1 MPQINVTEL
10 DFDLIKQ
17 NLKNFLS
24 SQNELSD
31 YDFEGSALSIL
42 IDTLAYNTHYNAV
55 LAHLIANESFLDS
68 AIKRSSI
75 VSLAKAIGYTPRSRR
90 CASATVTFKI
100 KPSAGYSD
108 SVYTLS
114 RDTIFEASV
123 DGTSY
128 TFYPSETLQSTLEDD
143 AGTPKFIF
151 NNMILK
157 EGKRVSNKFLIS
169 SGNETKAVV
178 LPNKNIDTST
188 IRVRVQ
194 TSGSDFNVTSYNSHV
209 GLLDINSDSKVYF
222 LEETIDGTYSIRF
235 GDDVLGKKLVPGNVV
250 LVDYINTNGDE
261 ANRARSFSCRGVLTG
276 ADEELSV
283 TLVTSASGG
292 QKKESIDS
300 IKLNAPRYNSAR
312 ERGVTSADYKSL
324 ILASNSNIRSCAVW
338 GGEENDP
345 PIYGKVFISLDP
357 MPGQVITDQDKE
369 NITSGVI
376 LPKGSV
382 SILPEYVDPE
392 YTYIALKVGVVYDP
406 NVTTLSPGQ
415 IQASVSNAINSY
427 FSTDLNVLNTSLYY
441 SRLHNIVKE
450 SSTSIVSVNI
460 IPIIQKRLTPILNI
474 DSSYTF
480 SFNSRI
486 QPRELHSTWFD
497 AVLNGVTYKVKLQ
510 DLPNANVVPPA
521 YNGTGVLYLQTQQGS
536 NVGSVGTI
544 DYSTGKLQ
552 IAAMNVKALYGS
564 EVAIRINTRP
574 HDDSKDILTSVL
586 SRTSATSTA
595 AVIAKPAKNTVLTLD
610 DSILSATT
618 GSRKG
623 LDISVTAKG
632 Y

>member
-24 SQNELSD
+24 SQSELSD

-42 IDTLAYNTHYNAV
+42 IDTLAYNTHYNAM

-90 CASATVTFKI
+90 CATATVTFKI
-100 KPSAGYSD
+100 QPPDGYSE

-114 RDTIFEASV
+114 RDTVFEAAV
-123 DGTSY
+123 EGTSY
-128 TFYPSETLQSTLEDD
+128 TFYPSETLQTTLEDD
-143 AGTPKFIF
+143 AGTPRFIF
-151 NNMILK
+151 NNMLLK

-169 SGNETKAVV
+169 SGNETKSLVI
-178 LPNKNIDTST
+178 PNKNIDTST
-188 IRVRVQ
+188 LRVRVQ
-194 TSGSDFNVTSYNSHV
+194 TSGSDFTVTSYNSHV
-209 GLLDINSDSKVYF
+209 GLLDITNTSKVYF

-261 ANRARSFSCRGVLTG
+261 ANGARSFSCARVLTG
-276 ADEELSV
+276 ATEIFTT
-283 TLVTSASGG
+283 TLVNKASGG

-357 MPGQVITDQDKE
+357 MPGQVITEQDKE
-369 NITSGVI
+369 NITTGVI
-376 LPKGSV
+376 IPKGSV
-382 SILPEYVDPE
+382 SILPEYIDPE

-406 NVTTLSPGQ
+406 NITALSAGQ
-415 IQASVSNAINSY
+415 IQASVSSAIRDY
-427 FSTDLNVLNTSLYY
+427 FATDLNVLNTSLYY

-450 SSTSIVSVNI
+450 SSTSIISVNI
-460 IPIIQKRLTPILNI
+460 IPIIQKRLSPILNTA
-474 DSSYTF
+474 STYTF

-497 AVLNGVTYKVKLQ
+497 AILNETTYKVKLQ
-510 DLPNANVVPPA
+510 DLPNSNVAPPA
-521 YNGTGVLYLQTQQGS
+521 YNGNGIIYLQTQTGT
-536 NVGSVGTI
+536 NVGTVGTV
-544 DYSTGKLQ
+544 DYSTGKIQLS
-552 IAAMNVKALYGS
+552 ALNVKNLYGS

-574 HDDSKDILTSVL
+574 HDESKDILTSVL
-586 SRTSATSTA
+586 TRTSATSTS
-595 AVIAKPAKNTVLTLD
+595 AVVAKPSKNTVLTLD
-610 DSILSATT
+610 NSILSAIT